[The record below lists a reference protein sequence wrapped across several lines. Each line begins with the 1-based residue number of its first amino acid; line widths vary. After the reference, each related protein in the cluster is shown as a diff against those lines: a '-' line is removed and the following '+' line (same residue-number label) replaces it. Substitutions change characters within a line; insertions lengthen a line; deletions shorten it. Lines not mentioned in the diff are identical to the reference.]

1 MARTR
6 RKFACTGC
14 GAKIPLTVEEYD
26 GLLDRLRRGFVLYCE
41 TCRQDPRRLPPWDA
55 RSDDEGYVYWP
66 AQAEILSRQRVSLL
80 ARLGLRLLLAVL
92 GLGYGLLYPFWWLV
106 TIPLRAYADARIA
119 WASRTGLEGSALST
133 LIFSV
138 FLFFFG
144 IVLRVVVWPLLTV
157 LTWVALPMGLL
168 YILAGGWEAEQTGVW
183 HRLSGRFG

>member
-1 MARTR
+1 
-6 RKFACTGC
+6 
-14 GAKIPLTVEEYD
+14 VDDEHSY
-26 GLLDRLRRGFVLYCE
+26 LLDCGYVMYCDV
-41 TCRQDPRRLPPWDA
+41 CKYDPTRLPPWAAADGH
-55 RSDDEGYVYWP
+55 RYVYWP
-66 AQAEILSRQRVSLL
+66 AEAERRARLPLL
-80 ARLGLRLLLAVL
+80 ARVGLRVLLAVA
-92 GLGYGLLYPFWWLV
+92 GLGYGLLYPFWYLA

-119 WASRTGLEGSALST
+119 WASRTGLEGPALST

-144 IVLRVVVWPLLTV
+144 IVLRVVVWPLLTA